1 MSLDERDITGTWDYG
16 TLPSNVRI
24 GSDCWLERRDS
35 FARFR
40 SRQNP
45 GLILGDRVRIFT
57 WTTFNIEPTGVVEI
71 GDNTTLVGAI
81 FMGAKRITLGRNV
94 IVSYHVTIADSD
106 FHPLDPERRI
116 QDAIANSPHG
126 DRSQR
131 PAIVSRPVVI
141 EDDVWIGIGAI
152 ILKGV
157 RIGRGARIN
166 AGSVVTCD
174 VPASVCVSGNPARP
188 TTPEGTKNEPSAT

>member
-1 MSLDERDITGTWDYG
+1 MSLDERDITGTWDYQ

-24 GSDCWLERRDS
+24 GSDCWLERRES

-40 SRQNP
+40 SEQNP
-45 GLILGDRVRIFT
+45 GLALGDRVWVYT
-57 WTTFNIEPTGVVEI
+57 WTTFNIETTGVVEI
-71 GDNTTLVGAI
+71 GDNTKLAGAI
-81 FMGAKRITLGRNV
+81 FMCAQRITLGRNV

-106 FHPLDPERRI
+106 FHPMDPGLRI

-131 PAIVSRPVVI
+131 PDIVSRPVII
-141 EDDVWIGIGAI
+141 EDDVWIGIGSI

-157 RIGRGARIN
+157 HIGRAARVN
-166 AGSVVTCD
+166 AGSVVTHD
-174 VPASVCVSGNPARP
+174 VPAGVTVTGNPARP
-188 TTPEGTKNEPSAT
+188 VTMD

>member
-1 MSLDERDITGTWDYG
+1 MSLDERDITGTWDYQ

-35 FARFR
+35 FSRFR
-40 SRQNP
+40 SQQDP
-45 GLILGDRVRIFT
+45 GLTLGDRVWVYT

-71 GDNTTLVGAI
+71 GDDTKLVGAI
-81 FMGAKRITLGRNV
+81 FMCAQRITVGRNV

-106 FHPLDPERRI
+106 FHPMDPELRI

-126 DRSQR
+126 DRTQR
-131 PAIVSRPVVI
+131 PGIVSRPVII
-141 EDDVWIGIGAI
+141 EDDVWIGIGSI

-157 RIGRGARIN
+157 HIGRGARIN
-166 AGSVVTCD
+166 GGSVVTRD
-174 VPASVCVSGNPARP
+174 VPAGTTVTGNPA
-188 TTPEGTKNEPSAT
+188 TPITAE